1 MAGIGKYSK
10 GKKFTLKSGNTPAF
24 KMMGS
29 SPYKNTGDPKKETG
43 GSKKEMTQEE
53 KDAAIANAMGA
64 AEKKV
69 LSDETRAS
77 AKEHF
82 GGVNN
87 MSHENVHKKI
97 DEYKS
102 ILGRTGLPEHR
113 RKHYEAKLADA
124 RKTAK
129 AVNPQLYSSRL

>member
-1 MAGIGKYSK
+1 M
-10 GKKFTLKSGNTPAF
+10 AF
-24 KMMGS
+24 KMKGFS
-29 SPYKNTGDPKKETG
+29 GFKNVSKTKYGEASAAFQRTGDPKKE
-43 GSKKEMTQEE
+43 MTQAEI
-53 KDAAIANAMGA
+53 DAAMANAMGA

-102 ILGRTGLPEHR
+102 ILGRSGLPESSR
-113 RKHYEAKLADA
+113 QKYEAKLADA